1 MAAAMASGL
10 ALAALLLIASC
21 ASTAS
26 AAQYTVGESSGWT
39 TGRDYTAWAGGK
51 KFKVGDSLG

>member
-1 MAAAMASGL
+1 MASGL

-26 AAQYTVGESSGWT
+26 AARYTVGESSGWT